1 MPFQY
6 LFGPVRVLKEKCWR
20 KKLSKVKWKHGCN
33 LGSLITRKTGDIT
46 WVRRELSFL
55 TWFGILNVGLMTF
68 FFFFSQMDVHTCSL
82 TYMPN
87 TLHPHTNICSNS
99 HRRVNNPGASKACTC
114 TLLPWLHMVIN
125 DRWIQPHT
133 SPSTSRLNNHEQS
146 SIIKNNSIHYISH
159 S

>member
-1 MPFQY
+1 
-6 LFGPVRVLKEKCWR
+6 
-20 KKLSKVKWKHGCN
+20 
-33 LGSLITRKTGDIT
+33 
-46 WVRRELSFL
+46 
-55 TWFGILNVGLMTF
+55 MTF
-68 FFFFSQMDVHTCSL
+68 FFFFTQMDVHTCSL

-146 SIIKNNSIHYISH
+146 SIIKNKQHTLYIPFIMHCFFTASRKRNWRA
-159 S
+159 SQGWLGLYLDDEALDFTLLKYCFSTSY